1 MVTMKQ
7 ISFDKDEFKKQLRI
21 KIAVLRNQ
29 HGYTLEHVAQ
39 EIGLTYSQVHNHET
53 SANIYPHHI
62 VSYAMLY
69 DKPISY
75 FFGYN
80 EDDDVSEIARDK
92 RNMLI
97 AAEIAQM
104 EDDIKLGF
112 FQLAKTVNQCFKKQ
126 QLKEQAA

>member
-7 ISFDKDEFKKQLRI
+7 MSVDKDEFKTQLRL
-21 KIAVLRNQ
+21 KLALLRTQ
-29 HGYTLEHVAQ
+29 HAYTLEQVAQ
-39 EIGLTYSQVHNHET
+39 KIGLTYAQVHNHENG
-53 SANIYPHHI
+53 ANVYPHHI
-62 VSYAMLY
+62 VSYAILY

-75 FFGYN
+75 FYGYN
-80 EDDDVSEIARDK
+80 QEDDLSEIARDK

-112 FQLAKTVNQCFKKQ
+112 FQLAKTVNQSFKKHQ
-126 QLKEQAA
+126 QEEQAA